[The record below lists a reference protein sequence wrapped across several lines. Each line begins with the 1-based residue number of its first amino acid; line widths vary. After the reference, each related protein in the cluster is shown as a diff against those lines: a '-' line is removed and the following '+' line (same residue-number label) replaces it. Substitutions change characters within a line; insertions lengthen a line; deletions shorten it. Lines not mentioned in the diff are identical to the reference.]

1 MPCGQREAPPVR
13 SEWGFPIGWLEIDYL
28 RRRRHETTARRDS
41 RRAVSKL
48 MQAPSRE
55 RANTGNIHP
64 SYAVVQQQVSNSA
77 AKAPSAGNAKATARR
92 AHAPAP
98 RCRARQGGSMKKV
111 KSAADTVSKGGIC
124 RQKNSKSPPSYS
136 PRFAVGNHQKR
147 AHTHTASGSNANETT
162 PTGEKRER
170 QEREFITE
178 CRVKE
183 KGRKNKTNLH
193 FIANPE
199 PRASR
204 FAPFCPYNP
213 LWRVPRPVSGV
224 SPLGEPRALQ
234 GASAGKERRAH
245 GINMTNPH
253 PLYKHKIPI
262 CQAKSSLLGK
272 VFNIFFRAC
281 KISEK
286 IFQRELDRIIELW

>member
-1 MPCGQREAPPVR
+1 MYYSSYRLPRRRVGLRALSLAVHGGVSACCHAMRTKRSPTRLEASGVSR
-13 SEWGFPIGWLEIDYL
+13 LIDWRADYL
-28 RRRRHETTARRDS
+28 RRRHETTARRDS

-64 SYAVVQQQVSNSA
+64 SYPAVQQQVSNSA

-111 KSAADTVSKGGIC
+111 KSAAVTVSKGGIC

-178 CRVKE
+178 CRVTE

-204 FAPFCPYNP
+204 FAPFCPYKP
-213 LWRVPRPVSGV
+213 LWRVPAPVRG
-224 SPLGEPRALQ
+224 RC
-234 GASAGKERRAH
+234 SARH
-245 GINMTNPH
+245 
-253 PLYKHKIPI
+253 
-262 CQAKSSLLGK
+262 AKSLAGRL
-272 VFNIFFRAC
+272 
-281 KISEK
+281 
-286 IFQRELDRIIELW
+286 